1 MITPKERVLNREKI
15 SDACK
20 KLILSQRMVELC
32 ESEATPKEE
41 SFLAYVLEQELHRRE
56 LNKRARQLSRASFP
70 VLKSFE
76 DYEFSAVRFPPAL
89 SQTELLS
96 CQFIAEKKNLILYG
110 PVGIGKTHMAIALG
124 VKACEMGRKVR
135 FFTVTELVLKLGEAH
150 RSGTLERLVRDLMNL
165 DLLILDEWGYVPI
178 DKEGSQLLF
187 RIVADSYESK
197 SLILTTNLEF
207 SKWGGIFTDEQ
218 MAAAMIDRLIH
229 HGHLLIFE
237 GQSYRMTHA
246 LMRQNSKTSP

>member
-1 MITPKERVLNREKI
+1 MITPKEREEVRSRI
-15 SDACK
+15 SEGCRR
-20 KLILSQRMVELC
+20 LILSQRMVELC
-32 ESEATPKEE
+32 EQEATPKQEE
-41 SFLAYVLEQELHRRE
+41 FLAYVLEQEIHRRE
-56 LNKRARQLSRASFP
+56 LNRRARQLSRACFP
-70 VLKSFE
+70 VLKSLE
-76 DYEFSAVRFPPAL
+76 GYECSAIRFPPSL
-89 SQTELLS
+89 SREDLVS
-96 CQFIAEKKNLILYG
+96 CQFIGEKKNLILFG
-110 PVGIGKTHMAIALG
+110 PVGIGKTHLAIALG
-124 VKACEMGRKVR
+124 AKACEIGMNVR
-135 FFTVTELVLKLGEAH
+135 FYTVTELVLKLGEAH
-150 RSGTLERLVRDLMNL
+150 RAGRLERLVRDLLQL

-187 RIVADSYESK
+187 RVVADSYESK

-246 LMRQNSKTSP
+246 LMRQTTPTKS